1 MDMGNGSSVESD
13 SRESRRR
20 SRKKIENVAGAP
32 KFAVGAF
39 VCNILVGVCWLLRSL
54 EFRSTI
60 SGPGGGDGGWLV
72 MDVNVAIRRA
82 MIVLAVVGLFLGL
95 KALLKRCKL
104 IDFISFVTSLVVC
117 LIVALIVY
125 RMGGKGFWF
134 G

>member
-1 MDMGNGSSVESD
+1 MANGSSVEETGQ
-13 SRESRRR
+13 REEGKRRR
-20 SRKKIENVAGAP
+20 KKEQVSVAP

-39 VCNILVGVCWLLRSL
+39 VCNILVALCWLLRSL

-60 SGPGGGDGGWLV
+60 SAPGDDGGGWLV

-82 MIVLAVVGLFLGL
+82 MIVLAVLGLFLGL

-104 IDFISFVTSLVVC
+104 IDFVSFVTSLVIC

-125 RMGGKGFWF
+125 RTGGRGFWF